1 METKSRVS
9 SSQLVPHSEVLQNMS
24 IKLKNAWLAV
34 AAAAVTLTPAIASAE
49 VKIAFVNTAKL
60 LEESPQARTAQQ
72 ALETEFLPRQR
83 ELADQQKVLQDKEE
97 KLKRDAAVMSEADRS
112 KAERELR
119 DGQRDLARRFNE
131 LQEDAN
137 LRRNE
142 EFGKVQRTLLQEVQ
156 TYARANSF
164 DLIVS
169 DGVLFAAPSVDVTA
183 QVIAALRAKAPAAPA
198 KN

>member
-1 METKSRVS
+1 
-9 SSQLVPHSEVLQNMS
+9 MS
-24 IKLKNAWLAV
+24 TMIRQFLLATAV
-34 AAAAVTLTPAIASAE
+34 AAVALAPAAASAQQ

-60 LEESPQARTAQQ
+60 LEESPQAKVAQQ
-72 ALETEFLPRQR
+72 SLESEFLPRQR
-83 ELADQQKVLQDKEE
+83 DLAGQQKVLQDKEE
-97 KLKRDAAVMSEADRS
+97 KLKRDAAVMSEADRA

-142 EFGKVQRTLLQEVQ
+142 EFSKVQRALLQEVQ
-156 TYARANSF
+156 TYAKANGF

-169 DGVLFAAPSVDVTA
+169 DGVLYAGASVDVTA
-183 QVIAALRAKAPAAPA
+183 QVVAAIKAKAP
-198 KN
+198 K

>member
-1 METKSRVS
+1 
-9 SSQLVPHSEVLQNMS
+9 MS
-24 IKLKNAWLAV
+24 TMIKQILLATAV
-34 AAAAVTLTPAIASAE
+34 AAVALAPAAVSAQQ
-49 VKIAFVNTAKL
+49 VKIGFVNTAKL

-72 ALETEFLPRQR
+72 VLENEFLPRQR
-83 ELADQQKVLQDKEE
+83 ELAGQQKVLQDKEE
-97 KLKRDAAVMSEADRS
+97 KLKRDAAVMSEADRA

-142 EFGKVQRTLLQEVQ
+142 EFGKVQRVLLQEVQ
-156 TYARANSF
+156 TYAKANGF

-169 DGVLFAAPSVDVTA
+169 DGVLYAGASVDMTA
-183 QVIAALRAKAPAAPA
+183 QVVAALKAKGP
-198 KN
+198 K